1 MSARS
6 ILVSAALIAAV
17 GTPVGA
23 ATDST
28 TTTTTTSSTTSTT
41 IAAGAI
47 APSAPT
53 LTKVVS
59 EHSGFIMFF
68 TPTKHR
74 GSSPIT
80 TYQYSLTGGVTWVN
94 RPTGTTGTSI
104 SMMGLPQHTSYA
116 LSVRAISAAG
126 AGAASNIIHAS
137 TTR

>member
-6 ILVSAALIAAV
+6 ILVSAAIIAVV
-17 GTPVGA
+17 GAPVGA

-28 TTTTTTSSTTSTT
+28 TTTSTT
-41 IAAGAI
+41 IAAGTF

-53 LTKVVS
+53 LTKVVP

-68 TPTKHR
+68 TPPKHR

-80 TYQYSLTGGVTWVN
+80 TYQYSLTGGATWVN

-104 SMMGLPQHTSYA
+104 SMMGLPQHTPYA

-126 AGAASNIIHAS
+126 AGAASNVIHAS